1 MEVLKV
7 IVFDLLS
14 SAPILVGIIALTG
27 LILQRES
34 VDKVISG
41 TLKTIV
47 GFLVFGVG
55 SGAAVTALNSFQ
67 TLFAKGFGLKGVL
80 PLAEAVTALA
90 QQQFGTTVSLVMLIG
105 FIANL
110 LVAKLT
116 PLKYIFLTGQHNLY
130 LAALLT
136 IMFKALGMNN
146 TLIIIVGG
154 LLLGFF
160 AALFPAI
167 AQPYMRKVTGDDDI
181 AMGHYV
187 TVGYA
192 ISGWIG
198 SKVGDPKDSTENLKL
213 PKWLTMFK
221 DYVVGVS
228 ITMVFFFY
236 IAAIAAGKASTEE
249 LSGGVSWL
257 VFPLFQGLQFSA
269 ALYVIITGVRLFLG
283 EIVQAFVGISE
294 KLIPNAKPAL
304 DCPVVFSFASTEELS
319 GGVSWLVFPLFQGLQ
334 FSAALYV
341 IITGVRLFLGEIV
354 QAFVGIS
361 EKLIPNAKPALDCP
375 VVFSFA
381 PTATVIGFLAA
392 YAGGLITMVIMG
404 MFSTIVIIPVAVPYF
419 FIGAT
424 AGVFGNATG
433 GWKGCIAGSFVVG
446 ILIAVGPALI
456 YPIMEN
462 VGLTG
467 TSFPETDFNIV
478 GLIIY
483 YLGKLFTGGL

>member
-1 MEVLKV
+1 MEFLRV

-14 SAPILVGIIALTG
+14 SAPILVGVIALTG
-27 LILQRES
+27 LLLQKES
-34 VDKVISG
+34 FDKVISG

-55 SGAAVTALNSFQ
+55 SAAATEALDSFQ
-67 TLFAKGFGLKGVL
+67 KLFAEGFGLTGVL

-90 QQQFGTTVSLVMLIG
+90 QDHFGTTVSLVMLIG
-105 FIANL
+105 FLCNLIIA
-110 LVAKLT
+110 KIT

-136 IMFKALGMNN
+136 IMFKSLNMGNIF
-146 TLIIIVGG
+146 TIVVGG
-154 LLLGFF
+154 LILGVSSG
-160 AALFPAI
+160 LFPAI

-198 SKVGDPKDSTENLKL
+198 SKVGKPEDSTEKVKL
-213 PKWLTMFK
+213 PKWLSMFK

-228 ITMVFFFY
+228 ITMVIFFY
-236 IAAIAAGKASTEE
+236 VAAIAAGKNTVEE
-249 LSGGVSWL
+249 LSGGVNWL
-257 VFPLFQGLQFSA
+257 VYPLFQGLSFSA

-283 EIVQAFVGISE
+283 EIVSAFVGISE

-304 DCPVVFSFASTEELS
+304 DCPVVF
-319 GGVSWLVFPLFQGLQ
+319 P
-334 FSAALYV
+334 
-341 IITGVRLFLGEIV
+341 
-354 QAFVGIS
+354 
-361 EKLIPNAKPALDCP
+361 
-375 VVFSFA
+375 FA

-392 YAGGLITMVIMG
+392 YMGGLVAMIVMG
-404 MFSTIVIIPVAVPYF
+404 ILGTLVIIPVAVPYF

-462 VGLTG
+462 IGMTG

-478 GLIIY
+478 GLLIY
-483 YLGKLFTGGL
+483 YVGQFLQSIF

>member
-1 MEVLKV
+1 MGIIKVL
-7 IVFDLLS
+7 VFDLLS
-14 SAPILVGIIALTG
+14 SAPILVGVIALTG
-27 LILQRES
+27 LVLQKQPA
-34 VDKVISG
+34 DKVISG

-55 SGAAVTALNSFQ
+55 SAAAVTSLDSFQ
-67 TLFAKGFGLKGVL
+67 ALFAEGFGLKGVL

-90 QQQFGTTVSLVMLIG
+90 QDKFGTTVSMVMLIG
-105 FIANL
+105 FLCNL
-110 LVAKLT
+110 LVAKFT

-136 IMFKALGMNN
+136 IMFKALGLNN
-146 TLIIIVGG
+146 ALTVG
-154 LLLGFF
+154 LGGVFLGIC
-160 AALFPAI
+160 AGLFPAI
-167 AQPYMRKVTGDDDI
+167 AQPYMRKVTGDDEL

-198 SKVGDPKDSTENLKL
+198 SKVGKPEDSTEDLKL
-213 PKWLTMFK
+213 PAWLTMFK

-228 ITMVFFFY
+228 ITMVIFFY
-236 IAAIAAGKASTEE
+236 IAAIAAGKGAVEE
-249 LSGGVSWL
+249 LSGGVNWL
-257 VFPLFQGLQFSA
+257 VYPLFQGLSFAA

-283 EIVQAFVGISE
+283 EIVSAFVGISE

-304 DCPVVFSFASTEELS
+304 DCPVVF
-319 GGVSWLVFPLFQGLQ
+319 P
-334 FSAALYV
+334 
-341 IITGVRLFLGEIV
+341 
-354 QAFVGIS
+354 
-361 EKLIPNAKPALDCP
+361 
-375 VVFSFA
+375 FA

-392 YAGGLITMVIMG
+392 YAGGIVTMIVMG
-404 MFSTIVIIPVAVPYF
+404 VLGTIVIIPVAVPYF

-462 VGLTG
+462 IGLTG

-478 GLIIY
+478 GLLIY
-483 YLGKLFTGGL
+483 YIGQLLQNVF

>member
-1 MEVLKV
+1 MGIIKVL
-7 IVFDLLS
+7 VFDLLS
-14 SAPILVGIIALTG
+14 SAPILVGVIALTG
-27 LILQRES
+27 LVLQKQPA
-34 VDKVISG
+34 DKVISG

-55 SGAAVTALNSFQ
+55 SAAAVTSLDSFQ
-67 TLFAKGFGLKGVL
+67 ALFAEGFGLKGVL

-90 QQQFGTTVSLVMLIG
+90 QDKFGTTVSMVMLIG
-105 FIANL
+105 FLCNL
-110 LVAKLT
+110 LVAKFT

-136 IMFKALGMNN
+136 IMFKALGLNN
-146 TLIIIVGG
+146 ALTVG
-154 LLLGFF
+154 LGGVFLGIC
-160 AALFPAI
+160 AGLFPAI
-167 AQPYMRKVTGDDDI
+167 AQPYMRKVTGDDEL

-198 SKVGDPKDSTENLKL
+198 SKVGKPEDSTEDLKL
-213 PKWLTMFK
+213 PAWLTMFK

-228 ITMVFFFY
+228 ITMVIFFY
-236 IAAIAAGKASTEE
+236 IAAIAAGKGAVEE
-249 LSGGVSWL
+249 LSGGVNWL
-257 VFPLFQGLQFSA
+257 VYPLFQGLSFAA

-283 EIVQAFVGISE
+283 EIVSAFVGISE

-304 DCPVVFSFASTEELS
+304 DCPVVF
-319 GGVSWLVFPLFQGLQ
+319 P
-334 FSAALYV
+334 
-341 IITGVRLFLGEIV
+341 
-354 QAFVGIS
+354 
-361 EKLIPNAKPALDCP
+361 
-375 VVFSFA
+375 FA

-392 YAGGLITMVIMG
+392 YAGGIVTMIIMG
-404 MFSTIVIIPVAVPYF
+404 VLGTIVIIPVAVPYF

-462 VGLTG
+462 IGLTG

-478 GLIIY
+478 GLLIY
-483 YLGKLFTGGL
+483 YIGQLLQNVF

>member
-1 MEVLKV
+1 MEQLKV

-27 LILQRES
+27 LILQKES

-55 SGAAVTALNSFQ
+55 SAAAVVALNSFQ
-67 TLFAKGFGLKGVL
+67 TLFAQGFGLKGVL

-90 QQQFGTTVSLVMLIG
+90 QQQFGTTVSLVMMIG
-105 FIANL
+105 FLANL
-110 LVAKLT
+110 AVAKFT

-136 IMFKALGMNN
+136 IMFKALGMGN
-146 TLIIIVGG
+146 TMTVILGG
-154 LLLGFF
+154 LLLGFC

-198 SKVGDPKDSTENLKL
+198 SKVGNPEDSTENLKL

-228 ITMVFFFY
+228 ITMVIFFY
-236 IAAIAAGKASTEE
+236 IAAIAAGQEATEQ
-249 LSGGVSWL
+249 LSNGVNWL
-257 VFPLFQGLQFSA
+257 VFPLFQGLQFAA

-294 KLIPNAKPAL
+294 TFIPNAKPAL
-304 DCPVVFSFASTEELS
+304 DCPVVFT
-319 GGVSWLVFPLFQGLQ
+319 
-334 FSAALYV
+334 
-341 IITGVRLFLGEIV
+341 
-354 QAFVGIS
+354 
-361 EKLIPNAKPALDCP
+361 
-375 VVFSFA
+375 FA

-392 YAGGLITMVIMG
+392 YAGGLVTMVIMG
-404 MFSTIVIIPVAVPYF
+404 FFSPIVIIPVAVPYF

-433 GWKGCIAGSFVVG
+433 GWKGCVAGSFVVG
-446 ILIAVGPALI
+446 VLIAVGPALI

-478 GLIIY
+478 GLLIY
-483 YLGKLFTGGL
+483 YIGKLFTGGL

>member
-1 MEVLKV
+1 MGILKV
-7 IVFDLLS
+7 VVFDLLS

-27 LILQRES
+27 LLLQKQS
-34 VDKVISG
+34 GDKVIAG

-47 GFLVFGVG
+47 GFLVFGIG
-55 SGAAVTALNSFQ
+55 SSAAVVALNSFQ
-67 TLFAKGFGLKGVL
+67 ELFAKGFGLKGVL

-90 QQQFGTTVSLVMLIG
+90 QNKFGTTVSLVMLIG
-105 FIANL
+105 FICNL
-110 LVAKLT
+110 LVAKFT
-116 PLKYIFLTGQHNLY
+116 PLKYIFLTGKHNLY

-146 TLIIIVGG
+146 TITVISGG
-154 LLLGFF
+154 LILGIC
-160 AALFPAI
+160 AGLFPAI
-167 AQPYMRKVTGDDDI
+167 AQPYMRKVTGDDEL

-198 SKVGDPKDSTENLKL
+198 SKVGKPEDSTENLKL
-213 PKWLTMFK
+213 PGWLVMFK

-228 ITMVFFFY
+228 VTMVVFFY
-236 IAAIAAGKASTEE
+236 IASIAAGKETVESI
-249 LSGGVSWL
+249 SGGVNWL
-257 VFPLFQGLQFSA
+257 VYPLFQGLSFSA

-283 EIVQAFVGISE
+283 EIVGAFVGISE

-304 DCPVVFSFASTEELS
+304 DCPVVF
-319 GGVSWLVFPLFQGLQ
+319 P
-334 FSAALYV
+334 
-341 IITGVRLFLGEIV
+341 
-354 QAFVGIS
+354 
-361 EKLIPNAKPALDCP
+361 
-375 VVFSFA
+375 FA

-392 YAGGLITMVIMG
+392 YAGGLLTMVIMG
-404 MFSTIVIIPVAVPYF
+404 LIGSIVIIPVAVPYF

-462 VGLTG
+462 IGLTG
-467 TSFPETDFNIV
+467 TSFPETDLNIV
-478 GLIIY
+478 GLLIY
-483 YLGKLFTGGL
+483 YIGHALQAIF

>member
-1 MEVLKV
+1 MELLKV

-27 LILQRES
+27 LILQKES

-55 SGAAVTALNSFQ
+55 SAAAVVALNSFQ
-67 TLFAKGFGLKGVL
+67 TLFAQGFGLKGVL

-90 QQQFGTTVSLVMLIG
+90 QQQFGTTVSLVMMIG
-105 FIANL
+105 FLANL
-110 LVAKLT
+110 AVAKFT

-136 IMFKALGMNN
+136 IMFKALGMGN
-146 TLIIIVGG
+146 TMTVILGG
-154 LLLGFF
+154 LLLGFC

-198 SKVGDPKDSTENLKL
+198 SKVGNPEDSTENLKL

-228 ITMVFFFY
+228 ITMVIFFY
-236 IAAIAAGKASTEE
+236 IAAIAAGQEATEQ
-249 LSGGVSWL
+249 LSNGVNWL
-257 VFPLFQGLQFSA
+257 VFPLFQGLQFAA

-294 KLIPNAKPAL
+294 TFIPNAKPAL
-304 DCPVVFSFASTEELS
+304 DCPVVFT
-319 GGVSWLVFPLFQGLQ
+319 
-334 FSAALYV
+334 
-341 IITGVRLFLGEIV
+341 
-354 QAFVGIS
+354 
-361 EKLIPNAKPALDCP
+361 
-375 VVFSFA
+375 FA

-392 YAGGLITMVIMG
+392 YAGGLATMVIMG
-404 MFSTIVIIPVAVPYF
+404 FFSPIVIIPVAVPYF

-424 AGVFGNATG
+424 AGVFGNARLRCRILRSG
-433 GWKGCIAGSFVVG
+433 CLDCGWSCAYLPNHGECRLDRD
-446 ILIAVGPALI
+446 ILPRDRLQYCWAFDL
-456 YPIMEN
+456 
-462 VGLTG
+462 LHW
-467 TSFPETDFNIV
+467 
-478 GLIIY
+478 
-483 YLGKLFTGGL
+483 

>member
-1 MEVLKV
+1 MELLKV

-27 LILQRES
+27 LILQKES

-41 TLKTIV
+41 TLKAIV

-55 SGAAVTALNSFQ
+55 SAAAVVALNSFQ
-67 TLFAKGFGLKGVL
+67 TLFAQGFGLKGVL

-90 QQQFGTTVSLVMLIG
+90 QQQFGTTVSLVMMIG
-105 FIANL
+105 FLANL
-110 LVAKLT
+110 AVAKFT

-136 IMFKALGMNN
+136 IMFKALGMGN
-146 TLIIIVGG
+146 TMTVILGG
-154 LLLGFF
+154 LLLGFC

-198 SKVGDPKDSTENLKL
+198 SKVGNPEDSTENLKL

-228 ITMVFFFY
+228 ITMVIFFY
-236 IAAIAAGKASTEE
+236 IAAIAAGQEATEQ
-249 LSGGVSWL
+249 LSNGVNWL
-257 VFPLFQGLQFSA
+257 VFPLFQGLQFAA

-294 KLIPNAKPAL
+294 TFIPNAKPAL
-304 DCPVVFSFASTEELS
+304 DCPVVFT
-319 GGVSWLVFPLFQGLQ
+319 
-334 FSAALYV
+334 
-341 IITGVRLFLGEIV
+341 
-354 QAFVGIS
+354 
-361 EKLIPNAKPALDCP
+361 
-375 VVFSFA
+375 FA

-392 YAGGLITMVIMG
+392 YAGGLVTMVIMG
-404 MFSTIVIIPVAVPYF
+404 FFSPIVIIPVAVPYF

-433 GWKGCIAGSFVVG
+433 GWKGCVAGSFVVG
-446 ILIAVGPALI
+446 VLIAVGPALI

-478 GLIIY
+478 GLLIY
-483 YLGKLFTGGL
+483 YIGKLFTGGL

>member
-1 MEVLKV
+1 MGVIKV

-14 SAPILVGIIALTG
+14 SAPILVGVIALTG
-27 LILQRES
+27 LVLQKQPA
-34 VDKVISG
+34 DKVISG

-55 SGAAVTALNSFQ
+55 SAAAVTSLDSFQ
-67 TLFAKGFGLKGVL
+67 ALFAEGFGLKGVL

-90 QQQFGTTVSLVMLIG
+90 QDKFGTTVSMVMLLG
-105 FIANL
+105 FLCNL
-110 LVAKLT
+110 LVAKFT

-136 IMFKALGMNN
+136 IMFKALGLSN
-146 TLIIIVGG
+146 TLTIGLGG
-154 LLLGFF
+154 VFLGIC
-160 AALFPAI
+160 AGLFPAI
-167 AQPYMRKVTGDDDI
+167 AQPYMRKVTGDDEL

-198 SKVGDPKDSTENLKL
+198 SKVGKPEDSTEDLNL
-213 PKWLTMFK
+213 PAWLTMFK

-228 ITMVFFFY
+228 ITMVIFFY
-236 IAAIAAGKASTEE
+236 IAAIAAGKGAVEE
-249 LSGGVSWL
+249 LSGGVNWL
-257 VFPLFQGLQFSA
+257 VYPLFQGLSFAA

-283 EIVQAFVGISE
+283 EIVSAFVGISE

-304 DCPVVFSFASTEELS
+304 DCPVVF
-319 GGVSWLVFPLFQGLQ
+319 P
-334 FSAALYV
+334 
-341 IITGVRLFLGEIV
+341 
-354 QAFVGIS
+354 
-361 EKLIPNAKPALDCP
+361 
-375 VVFSFA
+375 FA

-392 YAGGLITMVIMG
+392 YAGGIVTMIIMG
-404 MFSTIVIIPVAVPYF
+404 FIGTIVIIPVAVPYF

-462 VGLTG
+462 IGLTG

-478 GLIIY
+478 GLLIY
-483 YLGKLFTGGL
+483 YIGQLLQSVF

>member
-1 MEVLKV
+1 MELLKV

-27 LILQRES
+27 LILQKES

-55 SGAAVTALNSFQ
+55 SAAAVVALNSFQ
-67 TLFAKGFGLKGVL
+67 TLFAQVFGLKGVL

-90 QQQFGTTVSLVMLIG
+90 QQQFGTTVSLVMMIG
-105 FIANL
+105 FLANL
-110 LVAKLT
+110 AVAKFT

-136 IMFKALGMNN
+136 IMFKALGMGN
-146 TLIIIVGG
+146 TMTVILGG
-154 LLLGFF
+154 LLLGFC

-198 SKVGDPKDSTENLKL
+198 SKVGNPEDSTENLKL

-228 ITMVFFFY
+228 ITMVIFFY
-236 IAAIAAGKASTEE
+236 IAAIAAGQEATEQ
-249 LSGGVSWL
+249 LSNGVNWL
-257 VFPLFQGLQFSA
+257 VFPLFQGLQFAA

-294 KLIPNAKPAL
+294 TFIPNAKPAL
-304 DCPVVFSFASTEELS
+304 DCPVVFT
-319 GGVSWLVFPLFQGLQ
+319 
-334 FSAALYV
+334 
-341 IITGVRLFLGEIV
+341 
-354 QAFVGIS
+354 
-361 EKLIPNAKPALDCP
+361 
-375 VVFSFA
+375 FA

-392 YAGGLITMVIMG
+392 YAGGLVTMVIMG
-404 MFSTIVIIPVAVPYF
+404 FFSPIVIIPVAVPYF

-433 GWKGCIAGSFVVG
+433 GWKGCVAGSFVVG
-446 ILIAVGPALI
+446 VLIAVGPALI

-478 GLIIY
+478 GLLIY
-483 YLGKLFTGGL
+483 YIGKLFTGGL

>member
-136 IMFKALGMNN
+136 IMFKALGMDN

-236 IAAIAAGKASTEE
+236 IAAIAAGK
-249 LSGGVSWL
+249 
-257 VFPLFQGLQFSA
+257 
-269 ALYVIITGVRLFLG
+269 
-283 EIVQAFVGISE
+283 
-294 KLIPNAKPAL
+294 
-304 DCPVVFSFASTEELS
+304 ASTEELS

>member
-1 MEVLKV
+1 MELLKV

-27 LILQRES
+27 LILQKES

-55 SGAAVTALNSFQ
+55 SAAAVVALNSFQ
-67 TLFAKGFGLKGVL
+67 TLFAQGFGLKGVL

-90 QQQFGTTVSLVMLIG
+90 QQQFGTTVSLVMMIG
-105 FIANL
+105 FLANL
-110 LVAKLT
+110 AVAKFT

-136 IMFKALGMNN
+136 IMFKALGMGN
-146 TLIIIVGG
+146 TMTVILGG
-154 LLLGFF
+154 LLLGFC

-198 SKVGDPKDSTENLKL
+198 SKVGNPEDSTENLKL

-228 ITMVFFFY
+228 ITMVIFFY
-236 IAAIAAGKASTEE
+236 IAAIAAGQEATEQ
-249 LSGGVSWL
+249 LSNGVNWL
-257 VFPLFQGLQFSA
+257 VFPLFQGLQFAA

-294 KLIPNAKPAL
+294 TFIPNAKPAL
-304 DCPVVFSFASTEELS
+304 DCPVVFT
-319 GGVSWLVFPLFQGLQ
+319 
-334 FSAALYV
+334 
-341 IITGVRLFLGEIV
+341 
-354 QAFVGIS
+354 
-361 EKLIPNAKPALDCP
+361 
-375 VVFSFA
+375 FA

-392 YAGGLITMVIMG
+392 YAGGLATMVIMG
-404 MFSTIVIIPVAVPYF
+404 FFSPIVIIPVAVPYF

-433 GWKGCIAGSFVVG
+433 GWKGCVAGSLVVG
-446 ILIAVGPALI
+446 VLIAVGPALI

-467 TSFPETDFNIV
+467 TSFSETDFNIV
-478 GLIIY
+478 GLLIY
-483 YLGKLFTGGL
+483 YIGKLFTGGL

>member
-1 MEVLKV
+1 MELLKV

-27 LILQRES
+27 LILQKES

-55 SGAAVTALNSFQ
+55 SAAAVVALNSFQ
-67 TLFAKGFGLKGVL
+67 TLFAQGFGLKGVL

-90 QQQFGTTVSLVMLIG
+90 QQQFGTTVSLVMMIG
-105 FIANL
+105 FLANL
-110 LVAKLT
+110 AVAKFT

-136 IMFKALGMNN
+136 IMFKALGMGN
-146 TLIIIVGG
+146 TMIVILGG
-154 LLLGFF
+154 LLLGFC

-198 SKVGDPKDSTENLKL
+198 SKVGNPEDSTENLKL

-228 ITMVFFFY
+228 ITMVIFFY
-236 IAAIAAGKASTEE
+236 IAAIAAGQEATEQ
-249 LSGGVSWL
+249 LSNGVNWL
-257 VFPLFQGLQFSA
+257 VFPLFQGLQFAA

-294 KLIPNAKPAL
+294 TFIPNAKPAL
-304 DCPVVFSFASTEELS
+304 DCPVVFT
-319 GGVSWLVFPLFQGLQ
+319 
-334 FSAALYV
+334 
-341 IITGVRLFLGEIV
+341 
-354 QAFVGIS
+354 
-361 EKLIPNAKPALDCP
+361 
-375 VVFSFA
+375 FA

-392 YAGGLITMVIMG
+392 YAGGLVTMVIMG
-404 MFSTIVIIPVAVPYF
+404 FFSPIVIIPVAVPYF

-433 GWKGCIAGSFVVG
+433 GWKGCVAGSFVVG
-446 ILIAVGPALI
+446 VLIAVGPALI
-456 YPIMEN
+456 YPVMEN

-478 GLIIY
+478 GLLIY
-483 YLGKLFTGGL
+483 YIGKLFTGGL

>member
-1 MEVLKV
+1 MGILKV
-7 IVFDLLS
+7 VVFDLLS

-27 LILQRES
+27 LLLQKQPA
-34 VDKVISG
+34 DKVISG

-55 SGAAVTALNSFQ
+55 SAAAVTSLDSFQ
-67 TLFAKGFGLKGVL
+67 ALFAEGFGLKGVL

-90 QQQFGTTVSLVMLIG
+90 QDKFGTTVSLVMLIG
-105 FIANL
+105 FLCNL
-110 LVAKLT
+110 LVAKFT

-136 IMFKALGMNN
+136 IMFKSLGMNN
-146 TLIIIVGG
+146 SLTIGFGGII
-154 LLLGFF
+154 LGIC
-160 AALFPAI
+160 AGLFPAI
-167 AQPYMRKVTGDDDI
+167 AQPYMRKVTGDDEL

-198 SKVGDPKDSTENLKL
+198 SKVGKPEDSTENLKL
-213 PKWLTMFK
+213 PGWLTMFK

-228 ITMVFFFY
+228 IMMIIFFY
-236 IAAIAAGKASTEE
+236 IAAIAAGKGAVEE
-249 LSGGVSWL
+249 LSGGVNWL
-257 VFPLFQGLQFSA
+257 VYPLFQGLGFSA

-283 EIVQAFVGISE
+283 EIVSAFVGISE
-294 KLIPNAKPAL
+294 KLIPNARPAL
-304 DCPVVFSFASTEELS
+304 DCPVVF
-319 GGVSWLVFPLFQGLQ
+319 P
-334 FSAALYV
+334 
-341 IITGVRLFLGEIV
+341 
-354 QAFVGIS
+354 
-361 EKLIPNAKPALDCP
+361 
-375 VVFSFA
+375 FA

-392 YAGGLITMVIMG
+392 YAGGLVTMIIMG
-404 MFSTIVIIPVAVPYF
+404 LIGTIVIIPVAVPYF

-433 GWKGCIAGSFVVG
+433 GWKGCVVGSFVVG

-462 VGLTG
+462 IGLTG

-478 GLIIY
+478 GLLIY
-483 YLGKLFTGGL
+483 YIGQLLQSIF

>member
-1 MEVLKV
+1 MELLKV

-27 LILQRES
+27 LILQKES

-55 SGAAVTALNSFQ
+55 SAAAVVALNSFQ
-67 TLFAKGFGLKGVL
+67 TLFAQGFGLKGVL

-90 QQQFGTTVSLVMLIG
+90 QQQFGTTVSLVMMIG
-105 FIANL
+105 FLANL
-110 LVAKLT
+110 AVAKFT

-136 IMFKALGMNN
+136 IMFKALGMGN
-146 TLIIIVGG
+146 TMTVILGG
-154 LLLGFF
+154 LLLGFC

-198 SKVGDPKDSTENLKL
+198 SKVGNPEDSTENLKL

-228 ITMVFFFY
+228 ITMVIFFY
-236 IAAIAAGKASTEE
+236 IAAIAAGKEATEQ
-249 LSGGVSWL
+249 LSNGVNWL
-257 VFPLFQGLQFSA
+257 VFPLFQGLQFAA

-294 KLIPNAKPAL
+294 TFIPNAKPAL
-304 DCPVVFSFASTEELS
+304 DCPVVFT
-319 GGVSWLVFPLFQGLQ
+319 
-334 FSAALYV
+334 
-341 IITGVRLFLGEIV
+341 
-354 QAFVGIS
+354 
-361 EKLIPNAKPALDCP
+361 
-375 VVFSFA
+375 FA

-392 YAGGLITMVIMG
+392 YAGGLVTMVIMG
-404 MFSTIVIIPVAVPYF
+404 FFSPIVIIPVAVPYF

-433 GWKGCIAGSFVVG
+433 GWKGCVAGSFVVG
-446 ILIAVGPALI
+446 VLIAVGPALI

-478 GLIIY
+478 GLLIY
-483 YLGKLFTGGL
+483 YIGKLFTGGL

>member
-27 LILQRES
+27 LILQHES

-90 QQQFGTTVSLVMLIG
+90 QQQFGTTVSIVMLIG

-136 IMFKALGMNN
+136 IMFKALGMDN

-304 DCPVVFSFASTEELS
+304 DCPVVFSFA
-319 GGVSWLVFPLFQGLQ
+319 
-334 FSAALYV
+334 
-341 IITGVRLFLGEIV
+341 
-354 QAFVGIS
+354 
-361 EKLIPNAKPALDCP
+361 
-375 VVFSFA
+375 

-433 GWKGCIAGSFVVG
+433 GWKGCIAGAFVVG

>member
-1 MEVLKV
+1 MELLKV

-27 LILQRES
+27 LILQKES

-55 SGAAVTALNSFQ
+55 SAAAVVALNSFQ
-67 TLFAKGFGLKGVL
+67 TLFAQGFGLKGVL

-90 QQQFGTTVSLVMLIG
+90 QQQFGTTVSLVMMIG
-105 FIANL
+105 FLANL
-110 LVAKLT
+110 AVAKFT

-136 IMFKALGMNN
+136 IMFKALGMGN
-146 TLIIIVGG
+146 TMTVILGG
-154 LLLGFF
+154 LLLGFC

-198 SKVGDPKDSTENLKL
+198 SKVGNPEDSTENLKL

-228 ITMVFFFY
+228 ITMVIFFY
-236 IAAIAAGKASTEE
+236 IAAIAAGQEATEQ
-249 LSGGVSWL
+249 LSNGVNWL
-257 VFPLFQGLQFSA
+257 VFPLFPDLQFAA

-294 KLIPNAKPAL
+294 TFIPNAKPAL
-304 DCPVVFSFASTEELS
+304 DCPVVFT
-319 GGVSWLVFPLFQGLQ
+319 
-334 FSAALYV
+334 
-341 IITGVRLFLGEIV
+341 
-354 QAFVGIS
+354 
-361 EKLIPNAKPALDCP
+361 
-375 VVFSFA
+375 FA

-392 YAGGLITMVIMG
+392 YAGGLATMVIMG
-404 MFSTIVIIPVAVPYF
+404 FFSPIVIIPVAVPYF

-433 GWKGCIAGSFVVG
+433 GWKGCVAGSFVVG
-446 ILIAVGPALI
+446 VLIAVGPALI

-478 GLIIY
+478 GLLIY
-483 YLGKLFTGGL
+483 YIGKLFTGGL